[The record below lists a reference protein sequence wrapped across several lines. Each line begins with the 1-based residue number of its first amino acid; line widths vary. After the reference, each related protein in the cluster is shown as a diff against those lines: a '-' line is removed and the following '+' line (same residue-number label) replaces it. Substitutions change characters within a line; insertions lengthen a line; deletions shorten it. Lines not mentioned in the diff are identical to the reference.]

1 MDFSAGLNDRQKE
14 AVLHTE
20 GPLLIMAGAGSGKTR
35 VVTHKIAYLIKEK
48 GIFPGN
54 ILAITFT
61 NKAATEMKTRVA
73 DLLNT
78 DVDHMWMGT
87 FHSICV
93 RILRRDIDKIG
104 YDRSFTIYDRDDQKT
119 VVKECMKEVNV
130 DKEMYKETALIARI
144 SDFKDKGI
152 DPDTFINQNYKD
164 FKERK
169 VGEIYELYQ
178 KKLKK
183 YNAMDF
189 DDLIIKAVELLS
201 ENPEILEYYQK
212 KFQYIFVDEYQDTNN
227 IQYRLVRM
235 LSKHHKNICV
245 VGDQSQSIYSW
256 RGADISNIMNFEKD
270 FPGAKVILLEQ
281 NYRSTQKILKVANEV
296 IKHNYEK
303 IKKNLW
309 TDNSQGDTVVYE
321 SCEYSE
327 EEAYFVS
334 KKIHEFIYKGYKY
347 ADMAILY
354 RTNVQSRTFEEAF
367 MTEHIPY
374 KVVGGLKF
382 YDRKEVKDI
391 IAYVKFVQN
400 PNDNISLKRIINTP
414 KRGIG
419 LSTIEK
425 IEAFATDTGD
435 SIYGSILS
443 MDEIPTLTGRAK
455 SSLKPFVELMNRFI
469 AMKEIM
475 GIKDFVEEVVNSSG
489 YVAELQ
495 ADGTVESKTRIE
507 NIQDFISVALTF
519 EEKNEEATME
529 DFLASIALL
538 SDVDKTVDTDN
549 MITMMTVHSAK
560 GLEFPIVFLVG
571 MEDGLFPISRSFDSE
586 NDMEEERRLCYVAV
600 TRAEKH
606 LIITNAQKR
615 TIYGN
620 TNYTMPSRFLDEMG
634 DTIEKAAPKKTIR
647 DEYRKMSTETKPEE
661 RLVNVIDLN
670 KSNLITPK
678 PVVRNTVDLGLEVG
692 SKIKH
697 KKWGIG
703 TVVMIK
709 KRDDGESELTIAF
722 DNEGLKKLVQS
733 LAPIEVIS

>member
-1 MDFSAGLNDRQKE
+1 MDFLAGLNDRQKE

-130 DKEMYKETALIARI
+130 DKDMYKETALIARI

-201 ENPEILEYYQK
+201 ENPEILDYYQK

-334 KKIHEFIYKGYKY
+334 KKIHEFTYKGYKY
-347 ADMAILY
+347 SDMAILY

-425 IEAFATDTGD
+425 IEAFATDNGD

-455 SSLKPFVELMNRFI
+455 SSLKPFVELMNRFM

-519 EEKNEEATME
+519 EEKNEDATME

-661 RLVNVIDLN
+661 RLVNVIDFN

-678 PVVRNTVDLGLEVG
+678 PLVRNTVDLGLEVG

-697 KKWGIG
+697 KKWGVG